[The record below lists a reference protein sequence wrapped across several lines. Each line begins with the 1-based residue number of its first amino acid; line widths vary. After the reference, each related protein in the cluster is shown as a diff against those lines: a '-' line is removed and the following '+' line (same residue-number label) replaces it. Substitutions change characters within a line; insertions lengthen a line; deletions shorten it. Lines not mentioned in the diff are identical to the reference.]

1 MNKVILIGNLTKDP
15 ELTTTTSGLS
25 VCRFSLAVQRR
36 FTNSEGERETDFI
49 NIVVWRNLA
58 DNCHKFLRKGS
69 KAAVVGNIQ
78 TRSYDAQDGTKRYV
92 TEVVAEEVEFVGAKV
107 ATDAGNG
114 TDGDASSTGGSTK
127 PEGDSKPQGGTTKLT
142 PIGDDSLPF

>member
-15 ELTTTTSGLS
+15 ELTTTTSGIS
-25 VCRFSLAVQRR
+25 VCRFTLAVSRR

-49 NIVVWRNLA
+49 NVVVWRNLA

-78 TRSYDAQDGTKRYV
+78 TRTYDAQDGTKRYV
-92 TEVVAEEVEFVGAKV
+92 TEVVAEEVEFVGAR
-107 ATDAGNG
+107 ANDGADANADAGAVG
-114 TDGDASSTGGSTK
+114 GAQDGDA
-127 PEGDSKPQGGTTKLT
+127 TKLT
-142 PIGDDSLPF
+142 PIQDDQLPF

>member
-15 ELTTTTSGLS
+15 ELTTTTSGIS
-25 VCRFSLAVQRR
+25 VCRFTIAVSRR

-78 TRSYDAQDGTKRYV
+78 TRSYDAQDGSKRYV
-92 TEVVAEEVEFVGAKV
+92 TEVVAEEVEFVGAR
-107 ATDAGNG
+107 ANNE
-114 TDGDASSTGGSTK
+114 DGDVGSDIGD
-127 PEGDSKPQGGTTKLT
+127 EGNQGGTTKLT
-142 PIGDDSLPF
+142 PIQDDTLPF

>member
-15 ELTTTTSGLS
+15 ELTTTTSGIS
-25 VCRFSLAVQRR
+25 VCRFSLAVSRR

-49 NIVVWRNLA
+49 NVVVWRNLA

-78 TRSYDAQDGTKRYV
+78 TRSYDAQDGSKRYV
-92 TEVVAEEVEFVGAKV
+92 TEVVAEEVEFVGARV
-107 ATDAGNG
+107 S
-114 TDGDASSTGGSTK
+114 DGEGMPSDEGASGSD
-127 PEGDSKPQGGTTKLT
+127 EGATKLT
-142 PIGDDSLPF
+142 PIQDDQLPF

>member
-1 MNKVILIGNLTKDP
+1 MNKVILIGNLTRDP
-15 ELTTTTSGLS
+15 ELTTTTSGIS
-25 VCRFSLAVQRR
+25 ICRFSLAVSRR

-49 NIVVWRNLA
+49 NVVVWRNLA

-107 ATDAGNG
+107 SAEDMPA
-114 TDGDASSTGGSTK
+114 D
-127 PEGDSKPQGGTTKLT
+127 DSNNVGAQGGTTKLQ
-142 PIGDDSLPF
+142 PIEDDSLPF

>member
-15 ELTTTTSGLS
+15 ELTTTTSGIS
-25 VCRFSLAVQRR
+25 VCRFTLAVSRR

-49 NIVVWRNLA
+49 NVVVWRNLA

-92 TEVVAEEVEFVGAKV
+92 TEVVAEEVEFVGSRA
-107 ATDAGNG
+107 
-114 TDGDASSTGGSTK
+114 TGGEEA
-127 PEGDSKPQGGTTKLT
+127 PYAPQDDKPQGGTTTLK
-142 PIGDDSLPF
+142 PIEDDTLPF

>member
-15 ELTTTTSGLS
+15 ELTTTTSGIS
-25 VCRFSLAVQRR
+25 VCRFSLAVSRR

-49 NIVVWRNLA
+49 NVVVWRNLA

-78 TRSYDAQDGTKRYV
+78 TRSYDAQDGSKRYV
-92 TEVVAEEVEFVGAKV
+92 TEVVAEEVEFVGAR
-107 ATDAGNG
+107 ANDGEGAPSDEGNV
-114 TDGDASSTGGSTK
+114 DR
-127 PEGDSKPQGGTTKLT
+127 EGGTTKLT
-142 PIGDDSLPF
+142 PIQDDQLPF

>member
-15 ELTTTTSGLS
+15 ELTTTTSGIS
-25 VCRFSLAVQRR
+25 VCRFTVAVSRR

-49 NIVVWRNLA
+49 NVVVWRNLA

-92 TEVVAEEVEFVGAKV
+92 TEVVAEEVEFVGAK
-107 ATDAGNG
+107 TNSE
-114 TDGDASSTGGSTK
+114 DGDVGA
-127 PEGDSKPQGGTTKLT
+127 D
-142 PIGDDSLPF
+142 IGDEGSQQRDGKRYGFHRLN